1 MITLFREFCLFSLPI
16 CYVSV
21 NLTRELCFISPVQQK
36 EDESQIHKYRKG
48 SRYVW
53 WGYEVNTSSDDCI
66 AAINSYSHQVLGYGR
81 EKKVILEAP
90 LYDKDC
96 VLGNVL
102 AAHCLISSDVS
113 RAKTYAKAAESH
125 LGKATPYEKAVF
137 KAVNYLISDHMDED
151 VALELHS
158 KLLKKFPKDLLS
170 WKRVEILCFYMG
182 RPDLSLPLFKK
193 IIPENRD
200 QDYVYG
206 MLAFPLLELGHLA
219 EAEKAARKGYEINKN
234 DSWAHHCLCHVLQTE
249 CRFKEAVEFMEGC
262 AASWDSC
269 SSLRYSHNWWHVAVC
284 YLEGGSPLSKV
295 QEIYDHQMC
304 KELEKEDAVATDVY
318 MDALGL
324 LLRLDTR
331 DKQDEFLD
339 RLKILANCL
348 TDEGMWYQEWLFD
361 ITIIW
366 ALSKVGNTSQAHVLL
381 EGLKSRTSKMS
392 KKKQQLMQKAIQVA
406 EAVYEYGKGNYKKAL
421 ELLGPDFD
429 AADYKVIGASD
440 LQMDVF
446 NEIWYKLLL
455 LNGKTSSAIKVL
467 EKRIRQRDGA
477 PFLWRLLE
485 KSYAMEGNTEA
496 VITACE
502 KAKAL
507 EASYFKFD

>member
-1 MITLFREFCLFSLPI
+1 
-16 CYVSV
+16 
-21 NLTRELCFISPVQQK
+21 
-36 EDESQIHKYRKG
+36 
-48 SRYVW
+48 
-53 WGYEVNTSSDDCI
+53 
-66 AAINSYSHQVLGYGR
+66 
-81 EKKVILEAP
+81 
-90 LYDKDC
+90 
-96 VLGNVL
+96 
-102 AAHCLISSDVS
+102 
-113 RAKTYAKAAESH
+113 
-125 LGKATPYEKAVF
+125 
-137 KAVNYLISDHMDED
+137 MDED
-151 VALELHS
+151 VALELHF
-158 KLLKKFPKDLLS
+158 KLLKKFPRDLLS

-182 RPDLSLPLFKK
+182 RPDLSLPLFEK

-200 QDYVYG
+200 QDYAYG
-206 MLAFPLLELGHLA
+206 MLAFPLLELGHLE

-262 AASWDSC
+262 SPSWDSC

-331 DKQDEFLD
+331 DKLDEFLD

-348 TDEGMWYQEWLFD
+348 TDQAMWYQEWLFD

-366 ALSKVGNTSQAHVLL
+366 ALSKVGNTSLAHLLL
-381 EGLKSRTSKMS
+381 EGLKSRTSHMS
-392 KKKQQLMQKAIQVA
+392 KKKQQLMQKAIQLA
-406 EAVYEYGKGNYKKAL
+406 EAVNEYGKGNYKKAL
-421 ELLGPDFD
+421 QLVGPDFD

-446 NEIWYKLLL
+446 NEIWYKVLL
-455 LNGKTSSAIKVL
+455 LNGKSSSAIKVL
-467 EKRIRQRDGA
+467 ERRIKQRDGA

-485 KSYAMEGNTEA
+485 KSYVMEGNTEA
-496 VITACE
+496 AVTACE

-507 EASYFKFD
+507 ESSYFKFD

>member
-1 MITLFREFCLFSLPI
+1 MMNERRVVF
-16 CYVSV
+16 
-21 NLTRELCFISPVQQK
+21 LTREFYFESPQK
-36 EDESQIHKYRKG
+36 EDESQIHEYRKR
-48 SRYVW
+48 SRCVW

-66 AAINSYSHQVLGYGR
+66 AAINSFSHQVLGYGR

-96 VLGNVL
+96 VLGNIL
-102 AAHCLISSDVS
+102 AAHYLFSSDVS

-137 KAVNYLISDHMDED
+137 KAVNYLISDHMDEE

-158 KLLKKFPKDLLS
+158 QLLKKFPRDLLS

-219 EAEKAARKGYEINKN
+219 EAEKAARKGYEINKK
-234 DSWAHHCLCHVLQTE
+234 DSWAHHC
-249 CRFKEAVEFMEGC
+249 
-262 AASWDSC
+262 
-269 SSLRYSHNWWHVAVC
+269 
-284 YLEGGSPLSKV
+284 V

-331 DKQDEFLD
+331 DKLDEFLD

-348 TDEGMWYQEWLFD
+348 TDQGMWYQEWLFD

-366 ALSKVGNTSQAHVLL
+366 ALSKVGNTSLAHVLL
-381 EGLKSRTSKMS
+381 EGLKSRTSHMS
-392 KKKQQLMQKAIQVA
+392 KKKQRLMQKAIQLA

-429 AADYKVIGASD
+429 AADYK
-440 LQMDVF
+440 
-446 NEIWYKLLL
+446 
-455 LNGKTSSAIKVL
+455 
-467 EKRIRQRDGA
+467 
-477 PFLWRLLE
+477 E
-485 KSYAMEGNTEA
+485 KSYVMEGNAEA
-496 VITACE
+496 VVTACE

-507 EASYFKFD
+507 ESSYFKFD